1 MRISRLLKTVLTA
14 TIILP
19 ATLSGQERQFENI
32 EAAKL
37 PPWPKMVV
45 MEGDLPVGYLKTR
58 THIVEPDGDL
68 RGLPYKATAG
78 TLVDATEG
86 SIASSIF
93 ESTGYVGSVQCS
105 NGRQI
110 AFPAYAKRG
119 YAVFELDG
127 TWKHRGLG
135 WQLRGGAEH
144 ASGRVYSIPFTP
156 NASRVHW
163 IDSNTLKYGSF
174 SNPRKG
180 TANKHTWG
188 AVGANGHVFFL
199 PFDLPYVE
207 MIHRDDL
214 EKVTRLDTIVTGGR
228 NSRSK
233 FTHGVYHRASK
244 KVVSLSRRAT
254 TTILIDA
261 DDFAI
266 EEVAMPK
273 ELRAL
278 YPSGTFSFGCE
289 TGPDGWVYSSPW
301 AHSIVYRF
309 NPVSQQYDWRDFSE
323 QLNHEDVLPKAG
335 HLGNGYCTVMTSM
348 KNPKGRFEIFYG
360 TGGISKGIK
369 LVFPNPN

>member
-1 MRISRLLKTVLTA
+1 MRMSRLLKAVITA

-19 ATLSGQERQFENI
+19 AAVSGPEKQFENS
-32 EAAKL
+32 EAAEL
-37 PPWPKMVV
+37 PPWPKLVV
-45 MEGDLPVGYLKTR
+45 MEGNLPVGYLKTR

-68 RGLPYKATAG
+68 RGLPYKSTAG
-78 TLVDATEG
+78 THVDATDG
-86 SIASSIF
+86 TIASLAF
-93 ESTGYVGSVQCS
+93 ESTGYVGSVRCS

-110 AFPAYAKRG
+110 AFPAYADGG
-119 YAVFELDG
+119 YAVFERDG
-127 TWKHRGLG
+127 SWQHRGVA
-135 WQLRGGAEH
+135 WQLRDGAEH

-163 IDSNTLKYGSF
+163 IDSKTLKYGSF
-174 SNPRKG
+174 LNAREG
-180 TANKHTWG
+180 TGNKHTWG

-199 PFDLPYVE
+199 PFDLSYVE

-214 EKVTRLDTIVTGGR
+214 DKVTRLNTIVTGGKY
-228 NSRSK
+228 SRSK

-244 KVVSLSRRAT
+244 KVVSLSRKAT
-254 TTILIDA
+254 TTLLIDA

-266 EEVAMPK
+266 EEIEMPE

-301 AHSIVYRF
+301 AHPIVYRF
-309 NPVSQQYDWRDFSE
+309 NPVTHQYDWRDFSE
-323 QLNHEDVLPKAG
+323 QLNHQDVLPKSG

-348 KNPKGRFEIFYG
+348 QNPKGYVEIFYG
-360 TGGISKGIK
+360 TGGITKGIK
-369 LVFPNPN
+369 LVFPN